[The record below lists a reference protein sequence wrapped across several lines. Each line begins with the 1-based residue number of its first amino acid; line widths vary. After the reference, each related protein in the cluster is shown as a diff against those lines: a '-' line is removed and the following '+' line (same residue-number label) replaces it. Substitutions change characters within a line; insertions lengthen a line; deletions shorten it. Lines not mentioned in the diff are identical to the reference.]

1 MVSFR
6 GVWIWK
12 WRVIGPFVGCLA
24 FASPALTAETADMVG
39 AWDLNL
45 DKTPRQC
52 RIVLRN
58 DVVAAGNSLALPAGC
73 RRGMPVLA
81 DVVGWSPVADG
92 IELND
97 VSGKVILQFS
107 MTKDGYFSASGPEGE
122 TYSFNSADPKRRA
135 RLAAAMAPAGG
146 SSPLT
151 SMAGFQAQTKPKAAA
166 PAAAVKAAELP
177 GRYSIFR
184 EGPKDTACMLTLD
197 DKARGPKGSMKAVL
211 SPACRDQGMVI
222 FDPAGWTLER
232 GRLVLTARKGHQ
244 AHFDR
249 QSDGSWSKDPK
260 DGKQL
265 ILKKL

>member
-1 MVSFR
+1 MRFFWGDGIGKCRLVGLVVG
-6 GVWIWK
+6 GV
-12 WRVIGPFVGCLA
+12 A
-24 FASPALTAETADMVG
+24 FASPGLSAESADMLGV
-39 AWDLNL
+39 WDLSL
-45 DKTPRQC
+45 DKTSREC

-58 DVVAAGNSLALPAGC
+58 DVIAAGNSLALPAGC

-81 DVVGWSPVADG
+81 DVVGWSPLADG
-92 IELND
+92 VDLKD

-107 MTKDGYFSASGPEGE
+107 MTKDGYFAASGPEGE
-122 TYSFNSADPKRRA
+122 TYSFRPADPKRGA
-135 RLAAAMAPAGG
+135 QLAAAMVPAGE
-146 SSPLT
+146 SSPPA
-151 SMAGFQAQTKPKAAA
+151 SVAGFQAQAA
-166 PAAAVKAAELP
+166 PKTAPAGAAIKAELP

-211 SPACRDQGMVI
+211 SPACRDQGVVI

-249 QSDGSWSKDPK
+249 QSDGTWSKDPK

>member
-1 MVSFR
+1 MGRLV
-6 GVWIWK
+6 GLI
-12 WRVIGPFVGCLA
+12 VGCVA
-24 FASPALTAETADMVG
+24 CASPALSAETADMVG
-39 AWDLNL
+39 PWDLSL
-45 DKTPRQC
+45 DKTPREC
-52 RIVLRN
+52 RILLRN
-58 DVVAAGNSLALPAGC
+58 DAVAGNSLALPAGC

-92 IELND
+92 VELKD

-107 MTKDGYFSASGPEGE
+107 MTKDGSFAASGPEGE
-122 TYSFNSADPKRRA
+122 TYLFHPANPTRRA
-135 RLAAAMAPAGG
+135 QLVAAMAAAGG
-146 SSPLT
+146 SSAPA
-151 SMAGFQAQTKPKAAA
+151 SVAGFQAQTTAKTA
-166 PAAAVKAAELP
+166 PGAVVKAAELP

-197 DKARGPKGSMKAVL
+197 DKVRGPKGSMKAVL
-211 SPACRDQGMVI
+211 SPACRDQGVVI

-249 QSDGSWSKDPK
+249 QNDGSWMKDPK